1 MKSMLCRSM
10 TLTLAVLAWLPG
22 FIVPQE
28 LAAASRIVKVQTL
41 RPTGPLKEQAEAI
54 SRGVYVERVALEET
68 LLDLLRWHAVGA
80 SSPGCPSSTAV
91 DRPTE
96 AVYSLI
102 QLDTK
107 LKEAGDQLLHMD
119 LEQAQA
125 SLTMARG
132 MLECLD
138 APVSRSTLRTLF
150 VLEAVVLATQGSPKA
165 DAAFRQLL
173 AVDPRPFLEPEHPP
187 KVRKMYLA
195 VAERELKA
203 APLEVSLEGLEGEVW
218 VNGQSVT
225 GQVDLRPG
233 LHLVQLRGPAGIVL
247 SQLVKLP
254 LVKSPPPRLVELLP
268 RPLPSREPLEV
279 ALERG
284 LRENAL
290 ELAQQRALI
299 AWLQQQQHA
308 AVAFLLSEQN
318 GKPELRVVGA
328 DGQLLPWNS
337 ALERL
342 PPGNVQKIPIPPV
355 VVGAQLRVGAGVTLA
370 QQHQTLTGVSTLE
383 ALLEIRR
390 LRLQLSVNGRSDL
403 NGLGIYPTL
412 AGSGMLGVRLPLNP
426 GMSLVPLVGYGIGQG
441 PLLAF
446 DDCGRVDVATI
457 ACGEGAGSTQVWT
470 GSFGHGPILRLEVQV
485 DPPSTGKRLPWS
497 VQVGLQASTFF
508 QAVPQPATIT
518 LSSEG
523 SSTPYEVRFP
533 SLSTDLAMRLEALL
547 GYQRRF

>member
-1 MKSMLCRSM
+1 MLCRSM

-22 FIVPQE
+22 FVAPQE

-41 RPTGPLKEQAEAI
+41 RATGPLKEQAEAF
-54 SRGVYVERVALEET
+54 SRGVYVERVPLEEP
-68 LLDLLRWHAVGA
+68 LLNLLRWHAVGA

-91 DRPTE
+91 DRPTA
-96 AVYSLI
+96 AVYSLN

-119 LEQAQA
+119 LEQTQA

-195 VAERELKA
+195 VAERELKS
-203 APLEVSLEGLEGEVW
+203 APMEVSLEGLEGDVW

-233 LHLVQLRGPAGIVL
+233 MHLVQLRGPAGIVL
-247 SQLVKLP
+247 SQLIKLP
-254 LVKSPPPRLVELLP
+254 VVKSPPPRLLELLP
-268 RPLPSREPLEV
+268 RPLPSREHLEV
-279 ALERG
+279 ALERA

-290 ELAQQRALI
+290 EPAQQRALM

-308 AVAFLLSEQN
+308 AVAFLLPEER

-328 DGQLLPWNS
+328 NGQLLPWND
-337 ALERL
+337 ALQRL
-342 PPGNVQKIPIPPV
+342 PPGNVQKIPQPPV
-355 VVGAQLRVGAGVTLA
+355 VMAAQVRVGAGVTLA

-383 ALLEIRR
+383 ALLELRR
-390 LRLQLSVNGRSDL
+390 LRLQLSLNGRSDL
-403 NGLGIYPTL
+403 NGLGIFPTL

-441 PLLAF
+441 PLLAY
-446 DDCGRVDVATI
+446 DDCGLVDVATI
-457 ACGEGAGSTQVWT
+457 ACGEEVGSTQVWT
-470 GSFGHGPILRLEVQV
+470 GSVGHGPILRLEVQV

-497 VQVGLQASTFF
+497 VQVGLQASTFI

-518 LSSEG
+518 LSGEG
-523 SSTPYEVRFP
+523 SSTSYEVRFP